1 MNSFYSLLSGSTQYS
16 KKGKPVVCFCC
27 YHKDEYY
34 TYLLDSFYLALNWKR
49 CSNNKHETRGVKST
63 KTHYR
68 KLPVAYLH
76 TQRSGD
82 CNGKRSLI
90 TRSLQQQLRPTGV
103 YRVNDDDVHPLGAW
117 ARRDRVRNGSRARG
131 DSELRRGPGRHIDRP
146 EVVRTDR
153 APAGGSHPALCDTS
167 PYPV

>member
-1 MNSFYSLLSGSTQYS
+1 MDLEISICAAAFSSIVCCWKLFFSLLIFILYVGFMNSFYSLLSGSTQYS

-103 YRVNDDDVHPLGAW
+103 YRVNDDDVHPLGA
-117 ARRDRVRNGSRARG
+117 
-131 DSELRRGPGRHIDRP
+131 
-146 EVVRTDR
+146 
-153 APAGGSHPALCDTS
+153 
-167 PYPV
+167 